1 MNKKLIIIIPVV
13 VIAIVVILFFTP
25 NTKSQSNSQLGVSTN
40 VPVINNTTI
49 PAPVTPKKITIS
61 LSESVDMS
69 STG

>member
-1 MNKKLIIIIPVV
+1 VNKKLIIIPIV
-13 VIAIVVILFFTP
+13 VIAVIVILFFTP

-40 VPVINNTTI
+40 VPIVNNTSISTPI
-49 PAPVTPKKITIS
+49 TPKKITIS